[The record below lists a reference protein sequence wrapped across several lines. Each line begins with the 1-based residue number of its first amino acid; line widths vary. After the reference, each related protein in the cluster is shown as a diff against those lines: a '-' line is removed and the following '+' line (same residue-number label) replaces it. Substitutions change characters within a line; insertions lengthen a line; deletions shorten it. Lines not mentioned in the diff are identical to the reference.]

1 MIFRFTGSPSSLACA
16 SKTMRSRPSELAC
29 SLLLENWRQASTF
42 LAVLPLLHFSLPVLS
57 QYSLSSKPQLLPF
70 DPFKACT
77 QKYPITEYQPL
88 YFVAESFKD
97 AKEKVREYAATLKRP
112 FSLIYNPYTQRIE
125 VLDKKEK
132 LARFANKI
140 KSDVQILSDA
150 IAGLQ

>member
-1 MIFRFTGSPSSLACA
+1 MPTCP
-16 SKTMRSRPSELAC
+16 
-29 SLLLENWRQASTF
+29 
-42 LAVLPLLHFSLPVLS
+42 
-57 QYSLSSKPQLLPF
+57 QYCLSSKPQLLPF
-70 DPFKACT
+70 DPFKAST

-97 AKEKVREYAATLKRP
+97 AKERVREYASTLKRP